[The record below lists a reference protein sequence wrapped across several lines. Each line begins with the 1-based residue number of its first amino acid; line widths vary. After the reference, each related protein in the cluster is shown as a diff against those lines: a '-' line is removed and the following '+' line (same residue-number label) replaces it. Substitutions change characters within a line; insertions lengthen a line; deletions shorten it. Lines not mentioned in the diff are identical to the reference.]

1 MTGVNGN
8 IVEITDQNFAETIEE
23 STGLAM
29 IDFWA
34 EWCGPCRII
43 APIVEELAEE
53 YDGKVKFSKLN
64 VDDSPAVSTKYGIR
78 SIPTLLVFKDGKPID
93 QIVGAVPKREV
104 QKRVDAALSA

>member
-1 MTGVNGN
+1 MAKPVEVNDEN
-8 IVEITDQNFAETIEE
+8 FEAEVENADTPVVV
-23 STGLAM
+23 
-29 IDFWA
+29 DFWA
-34 EWCGPCRII
+34 VWCGPCRII

-64 VDDSPAVSTKYGIR
+64 VDDSPAVSMKYGIR